1 MIPPRVYFH
10 QLQEQ
15 QKQLTCGA
23 ATGEL
28 CSGQLA
34 TGHRTNPHYHDAS
47 GYSPASSSTA
57 TPARLQSSG
66 VNPINS
72 SSASGQ
78 QSYQSGDCQL
88 DIESKRLQPTGQLS
102 NSTCI
107 YSDGRTSQLHHQ
119 PSQLHHQPSQL
130 HHQPSQLHHQPSQ
143 LHHQLTHEQ
152 RQQQS
157 NFSCA
162 QQSDSERLLERQL
175 YQQQL
180 IGQQQQ
186 QQQLHWFS
194 AQRRASS
201 FDQDYQQTFPA
212 GSWMANPGER
222 PVNDNRYLLGWNVST
237 IEYK

>member
-1 MIPPRVYFH
+1 MNHTVRVLYNSAALQRCSSNRSEMIPPRVYFH

-47 GYSPASSSTA
+47 GHSPASSSTA

-66 VNPINS
+66 VNQINN

-88 DIESKRLQPTGQLS
+88 DIESKRLQPTGGQLS

-107 YSDGRTSQLHHQ
+107 YSDGRT
-119 PSQLHHQPSQL
+119 SQL

-175 YQQQL
+175 YQQQINWATAAATTTTAAL
-180 IGQQQQ
+180 V
-186 QQQLHWFS
+186 
-194 AQRRASS
+194 SS
-201 FDQDYQQTFPA
+201 PT
-212 GSWMANPGER
+212 
-222 PVNDNRYLLGWNVST
+222 
-237 IEYK
+237 